1 MKRILSL
8 LLLVSLLAASLSATT
23 LRRFTL
29 EEVRDRAESIFV
41 GRVVSSSVRPVVN
54 GQLLATDYTVDVQEV
69 LAGDVGARTTVTYL
83 GGKEG
88 QYDMGV
94 AGSPILESGATYLF
108 FRIGQ
113 PNNTTVGWGQGLYR
127 VQTARVG
134 GETRSVLISGDGETL
149 RMVDGKLARGER
161 MQIRDGAL
169 VKMAAAPEASDPRA
183 TNGVA
188 TNYDGSPSRA
198 VRPVAAVAAPA
209 GAFATLEDVRN
220 FVQGGGIR

>member
-1 MKRILSL
+1 MKRFVPL
-8 LLLVSLLAASLSATT
+8 LLLVSLFVVTASATT

-54 GQLLATDYTVDVQEV
+54 GQLVATDYTIEVQEV
-69 LAGDVGARTTVTYL
+69 LAGKVAATTTVTYL
-83 GGKEG
+83 GGKQG

-94 AGSPILESGATYLF
+94 AGSPILESGGTYLF

-127 VQTARVG
+127 VQTVQVG
-134 GETRSVLISGDGETL
+134 NETRTLLLSGDGEPL
-149 RMVDGKLARGER
+149 RMVDGKLSRGER
-161 MQIRDGAL
+161 MLVRDGAL
-169 VKMAAAPEASDPRA
+169 VKMASEPATADGKN

-188 TNYDGSPSRA
+188 TNYDGSPARA
-198 VRPVAAVAAPA
+198 VRAVAAAAAPT
-209 GAFATLEDVRN
+209 GAFATLDDVRS
-220 FVQGGGIR
+220 FVRAGGAR